1 MDKKKLITWGAV
13 AVGGYII
20 YMAIKKNKDKK
31 LQSGFPY
38 SPDDSGN
45 VITSTF
51 NANKV
56 ADEIFDAMDGYGT
69 NESAIVASFNKVKTD
84 ADFDALN
91 TAFGTRTISSGTWN
105 ILISDFTGDL
115 SACLRDELSS
125 GWINDINSALRRNG
139 VTKTI

>member
-13 AVGGYII
+13 AVGAYVI
-20 YMAIKKNKDKK
+20 YMAIQKNKDKK

-38 SPDDSGN
+38 SPDNSGTI
-45 VITSTF
+45 ITSTF
-51 NANKV
+51 NANKT
-56 ADEIFDAMDGYGT
+56 ADEIFAAMDGYGT
-69 NESAIVASFNKVKTD
+69 DESAIVSSFNKVKTD
-84 ADFDALN
+84 ADFDALV
-91 TAFGTRTISSGTWN
+91 TAFGTRTISSGSWN

-125 GWINDINSALRRNG
+125 GWISDINNTLQRNG